1 MGRGT
6 RAGTGRTYVTVPSSS
21 IQSMACL
28 RRSSLLLS
36 LAHAF
41 CLAAR
46 PLSVS
51 PFIAELGIQIAP
63 GASDTEGEQMRAP
76 GEGDV
81 YRQQFHKT
89 GFGEQADLASDLDR
103 KKAEQA
109 PLREEVAERREKDV
123 DVGGAIGGR
132 GGPAVVEGR

>member
-1 MGRGT
+1 M
-6 RAGTGRTYVTVPSSS
+6 
-21 IQSMACL
+21 QL
-28 RRSSLLLS
+28 
-36 LAHAF
+36 
-41 CLAAR
+41 
-46 PLSVS
+46 
-51 PFIAELGIQIAP
+51 EP
-63 GASDTEGEQMRAP
+63 GGSNVEGEQMRAA

-81 YRQQFHKT
+81 ARAQDHKT

-109 PLREEVAERREKDV
+109 PMREDIKEERERGV